1 MFTTSFPII
10 VGRGAGHLEG
20 FRPGPSIPLEDL
32 DPNTNPAEGKD
43 SLELGAASTSGK
55 GKRAIPVDD
64 LRKAIKGIENIQAGS
79 PSKLHDF
86 VATDNG
92 VVGSAVAALPGAL
105 QVNRSSALKIVDK
118 SEAIEGLFCPCITYG
133 KIKHELDK
141 AEMDRVEFGGG
152 ILATKQTK
160 AIRLFYHLTALEG
173 NKALNVVFHNA
184 TNVRNLAE
192 VRIREEIRK
201 RLQQSNLRKAQQYV
215 SELPME
221 MKKMLPDPLPH
232 LDLPLDL
239 PQDLP
244 HGLPSGLPLDL
255 PHGVPLDLP
264 HGVPLDLPEV
274 LEDTLQEGK
283 PRAVSL
289 ADRFKDLLA
298 GKALEK
304 SEKAPEPGV
313 LTTIGPSQNLS
324 ADVPPESQEDGER
337 KLSSPVGDKK
347 KTNKDEQPKKPK
359 TKLGRP
365 KKSQKAKGKQVAREN
380 EPLVP
385 EGAKPDD
392 EADRINQEADG
403 AQEAIPEVRLDR
415 GQSIVEI
422 PSNARVHSLSKDTF
436 LIEKPAHLP
445 HDLDLD
451 SIVPLDKARLSHI
464 LEHDQ
469 IIQLKPTP
477 EEHRLSADTM
487 IPTTAPA
494 PSHFLEG
501 DPVVSGPRQLLSHEL
516 LDDPIV
522 KRAKAFMPHTLESDK
537 KVAAAKMARAHSLAN
552 DTILP
557 APPTPAAHDLD
568 SDKIIAASAAGG
580 QEHDISRD
588 VRILSPS
595 GQVRATHTIDADEII
610 RETALFRKS
619 PRPDPATMPGNW
631 ASSSA
636 SEEGAE
642 NNNNNNLVASL
653 NAVVNS
659 ADRALDELGQPAES
673 GKENKAAGID
683 APSGRGF
690 WGSVFPKR
698 QAAATASAPE
708 ATAPAGGQPAAPEV
722 EGNTEGQAPA

>member
-1 MFTTSFPII
+1 MLATSCPII
-10 VGRGAGHLEG
+10 VGRGAGYLEG
-20 FRPGPSIPLEDL
+20 HNPGPSIPLEDL

-64 LRKAIKGIENIQAGS
+64 LRKAIKGIENIQTGS

-92 VVGSAVAALPGAL
+92 VVGGAVAALPGAL

-118 SEAIEGLFCPCITYG
+118 SEAIEGLFCPCVTYG

-160 AIRLFYHLTALEG
+160 ATRLFYHLTALEG

-184 TNVRNLAE
+184 TNIRNLAE

-201 RLQQSNLRKAQQYV
+201 RLQQSNPREAQQYV

-239 PQDLP
+239 PHDLP

-264 HGVPLDLPEV
+264 HGLPLDLPEA
-274 LEDTLQEGK
+274 LEDALQDGK

-298 GKALEK
+298 GKASEK

-313 LTTIGPSQNLS
+313 LMTISPSQDLS
-324 ADVPPESQEDGER
+324 ANIAPESKENEEW
-337 KLSSPVGDKK
+337 KLSSPVGYKK
-347 KTNKDEQPKKPK
+347 KPNKDEQPKKPK

-365 KKSQKAKGKQVAREN
+365 KKSQKAKGKEVAREN
-380 EPLVP
+380 ESPVP
-385 EGAKPDD
+385 EGANPDD
-392 EADRINQEADG
+392 EADKINQEADG

-422 PSNARVHSLSKDTF
+422 PPNARVHSLSKDTF

-487 IPTTAPA
+487 MPTTVPA
-494 PSHFLEG
+494 PGHFLEG

-522 KRAKAFMPHTLESDK
+522 KRAKAFLPHTLESDK
-537 KVAAAKMARAHSLAN
+537 KVAAAETARAHSLAN

-557 APPTPAAHDLD
+557 APPTRAAHDLE
-568 SDKIIAASAAGG
+568 SDKIIAVSAPGG

-610 RETALFRKS
+610 RETAQFRKS

-636 SEEGAE
+636 SEDGAE
-642 NNNNNNLVASL
+642 NNNNSNLVASL

-673 GKENKAAGID
+673 GKENKAAD

-690 WGSVFPKR
+690 WGRVFPKR
-698 QAAATASAPE
+698 QAAATAAAPE
-708 ATAPAGGQPAAPEV
+708 ATAPAGDQPAAPEV

>member
-1 MFTTSFPII
+1 MF
-10 VGRGAGHLEG
+10 E
-20 FRPGPSIPLEDL
+20 
-32 DPNTNPAEGKD
+32 
-43 SLELGAASTSGK
+43 
-55 GKRAIPVDD
+55 
-64 LRKAIKGIENIQAGS
+64 
-79 PSKLHDF
+79 
-86 VATDNG
+86 
-92 VVGSAVAALPGAL
+92 
-105 QVNRSSALKIVDK
+105 
-118 SEAIEGLFCPCITYG
+118 
-133 KIKHELDK
+133 
-141 AEMDRVEFGGG
+141 EFGGG
-152 ILATKQTK
+152 IFATKETK
-160 AIRLFYHLTALEG
+160 AIRLFYNLTAHEG
-173 NKALNVVFHNA
+173 NKALEVVLHNA
-184 TNVRNLAE
+184 TNIRNLTE
-192 VRIREEIRK
+192 VRIREEIKK
-201 RLQQSNLRKAQQYV
+201 RLQQSTLRKAQQYV

-239 PQDLP
+239 P
-244 HGLPSGLPLDL
+244 HGLPSGLPLDLPSGLPHGVPHGVPLDL

-264 HGVPLDLPEV
+264 HGVPLDLPHGLPLDLPEG
-274 LEDTLQEGK
+274 LEDALQDGK

-298 GKALEK
+298 VKASEK

-337 KLSSPVGDKK
+337 KVSSPAIGDKK
-347 KTNKDEQPKKPK
+347 KNNKDEQPKKPK
-359 TKLGRP
+359 AKLGSRL
-365 KKSQKAKGKQVAREN
+365 KKGQKAKGKQVDREN
-380 EPLVP
+380 EPPVP

-392 EADRINQEADG
+392 EADKATQEADG
-403 AQEAIPEVRLDR
+403 AQEAIPAVRLER

-422 PSNARVHSLSKDTF
+422 PANARVHSLSKDTF

-469 IIQLKPTP
+469 IIQLKPAP

-487 IPTTAPA
+487 IPATVPA
-494 PSHFLEG
+494 PGHFLEG

-522 KRAKAFMPHTLESDK
+522 KRAKAFLPHTLESDK
-537 KVAAAKMARAHSLAN
+537 KVAAAMTARAHSLAN
-552 DTILP
+552 DAILP
-557 APPTPAAHDLD
+557 PPPTPAAHDLD
-568 SDKIIAASAAGG
+568 SDKIIAASASGG

-610 RETALFRKS
+610 RETAQFRKT
-619 PRPDPATMPGNW
+619 PPPDPATMPGNW

-659 ADRALDELGQPAES
+659 ADRALEELGQPADS
-673 GKENKAAGID
+673 GKENKAAG
-683 APSGRGF
+683 
-690 WGSVFPKR
+690 
-698 QAAATASAPE
+698 TC
-708 ATAPAGGQPAAPEV
+708 
-722 EGNTEGQAPA
+722 